1 LNGDGDGD
9 GYGHTMDFFVVVVS
23 YDKSIVKNACKVEE
37 DKVLVVVVEESSSN
51 LCLRTEEKTILFCG
65 TQQTDQ

>member
-1 LNGDGDGD
+1 
-9 GYGHTMDFFVVVVS
+9 
-23 YDKSIVKNACKVEE
+23 VKNACKVEE

-51 LCLRTEEKTILFCG
+51 LCPGTEEKTILFCE